1 MPTELSK
8 GRRRMRRSVLMATL
22 AAALIPLAARA
33 HVTVWP
39 RQSELGA
46 REKYVV
52 RAPNEKTVAT
62 VRIEGE
68 FPPEVR
74 VTQLA
79 QVPGWTI
86 EVRRDGAGAIVGAAW
101 TGNLP
106 PDQFAEF
113 GLLATNPKAGA
124 ALAWRFTQV
133 YADGSKVEW
142 TGPPGSRTPAPQ
154 VELRPAGSAGGR

>member
-1 MPTELSK
+1 
-8 GRRRMRRSVLMATL
+8 MRRSILLAAL
-22 AAALIPLAARA
+22 AAALIPLAAGA

-39 RQSELGA
+39 KQSELGA

-74 VTQLA
+74 VSQLEQA
-79 QVPGWTI
+79 PGWAI
-86 EVRRDGAGAIVGAAW
+86 EPRRDAAGAIVGAIW
-101 TGNLP
+101 SGNLP

-113 GLLATNPKAGA
+113 GLLAANPKAGA
-124 ALAWRFTQV
+124 VLTWKFTQI

-142 TGPPGSRTPAPQ
+142 TGPPGSRTPGPQ
-154 VELRPAGSAGGR
+154 VELRPAGPAASR

>member
-1 MPTELSK
+1 
-8 GRRRMRRSVLMATL
+8 MRRFVLL
-22 AAALIPLAARA
+22 AALAAGLIPLAAEA

-52 RAPNEKTVAT
+52 RAPNEKTIAT
-62 VRIEGE
+62 VRVEGD

-74 VTQLA
+74 VTQLE
-79 QVPGWTI
+79 QVPGWTV
-86 EVRRDGAGAIVGAAW
+86 EARRDGAGTIVGAVW
-101 TGNLP
+101 SGSLP

-113 GLLATNPKAGA
+113 GLLAANPKTGA
-124 ALAWRFTQV
+124 VLTWKFTQV

-142 TGPPGSRTPAPQ
+142 TGPAGSRTPAPQ
-154 VELRPAGSAGGR
+154 VQLRAAQAVDAR